1 MDEGVGCSRILEDK
15 ENGVRGLDLNAQYVQ
30 STVGVLDWYKSDAN
44 LSHIESNMHDGSIPI
59 SVYA

>member
-30 STVGVLDWYKSDAN
+30 STVGVLD
-44 LSHIESNMHDGSIPI
+44 
-59 SVYA
+59 